1 MNYLKFHTYRKK
13 EHFVLHIW
21 SNSGLVCYFLKRIH
35 WITWK
40 FFWRE
45 VFMSIIMN
53 MFLFPIFC
61 YVIVAVTAFL

>member
-1 MNYLKFHTYRKK
+1 MNYLTFHTYRKK
-13 EHFVLHIW
+13 RTFCFAYLIKQW
-21 SNSGLVCYFLKRIH
+21 ISLLFLKRIH